1 MMEYIGAAELTRMV
15 VSAAAA
21 IDNNKQILNE
31 MNVFPVPDG
40 DTGINMSLTFK
51 AAVEAL
57 SQRSS
62 DNAGKTAELVAA
74 ALLRGARG
82 NSGVILSLLFRG
94 LSKSVTNLEKI
105 DAEQFANALKAG
117 VDAAYRAVMKP
128 AEGTILS
135 VSRRAADAAVRLA
148 GENPDIILLLEG
160 AIAEAYLG
168 LEDTVN
174 QNPVLKKAGVL
185 DAGAKGWVL
194 VLEAW
199 LSALKGEPVEY
210 SDAAAQPEAG
220 LLPGDLGADEEIR
233 FIYCTEYIV
242 NISRSGK
249 KLDVA
254 RLRALHESIGDS
266 VVVVDDE
273 DIIKVHLHTNNP
285 DKALGE
291 ALKYGELSSI
301 KIENMREQHTKQVIE
316 QKNRAEKTPEKK
328 YGFVAVGAGEGIVGV
343 YKDLGVDVI
352 VEGGQTMN
360 PSTQDILAAVE
371 EIPAEV
377 IFVLPN
383 NKNIVLAA
391 QQTVEMTEK
400 KIIVIPTASIPQGI
414 SAMLAFN
421 PEASDEENNENM
433 TDASKNVSTGSIT
446 YAARDS
452 EFDGHSI
459 KQGQYLALCENKLA
473 ANGTELSEVAR
484 VLINDMGVS
493 EKNFVT
499 VFYGE
504 GVSEEDAAAIE
515 ALCRESSPDAEIMLL
530 YGGQPVYY
538 YIISAE

>member
-1 MMEYIGAAELTRMV
+1 
-15 VSAAAA
+15 
-21 IDNNKQILNE
+21 
-31 MNVFPVPDG
+31 
-40 DTGINMSLTFK
+40 
-51 AAVEAL
+51 
-57 SQRSS
+57 
-62 DNAGKTAELVAA
+62 
-74 ALLRGARG
+74 
-82 NSGVILSLLFRG
+82 
-94 LSKSVTNLEKI
+94 
-105 DAEQFANALKAG
+105 
-117 VDAAYRAVMKP
+117 
-128 AEGTILS
+128 
-135 VSRRAADAAVRLA
+135 
-148 GENPDIILLLEG
+148 
-160 AIAEAYLG
+160 
-168 LEDTVN
+168 
-174 QNPVLKKAGVL
+174 
-185 DAGAKGWVL
+185 
-194 VLEAW
+194 
-199 LSALKGEPVEY
+199 
-210 SDAAAQPEAG
+210 
-220 LLPGDLGADEEIR
+220 
-233 FIYCTEYIV
+233 
-242 NISRSGK
+242 
-249 KLDVA
+249 
-254 RLRALHESIGDS
+254 
-266 VVVVDDE
+266 
-273 DIIKVHLHTNNP
+273 
-285 DKALGE
+285 
-291 ALKYGELSSI
+291 
-301 KIENMREQHTKQVIE
+301 MREQHTKQVIE